1 MPTSLTELR
10 SGTTSRMRGLYAIID
25 VSALD
30 SRGVD
35 VFQFARQVLAAR
47 PAALQLRAKTL
58 GARETL
64 RVLRALKP
72 LCVAEGVPLFANDRP
87 DLAKMAS
94 CDGVHVGQ
102 DDLAI
107 GDVRRFAPELKVGIS
122 THDEM
127 QLRVAVAAAPDY
139 VAFGP
144 VFATAS
150 KERPDPVVGV
160 EGLSRAARI
169 VAKRIP
175 LVAIG
180 GIDLERAPLIAPIAD
195 AGAVI
200 AALLPPDEATSIE
213 ARARALHR
221 ALGGV

>member
-1 MPTSLTELR
+1 
-10 SGTTSRMRGLYAIID
+10 
-25 VSALD
+25 
-30 SRGVD
+30 
-35 VFQFARQVLAAR
+35 
-47 PAALQLRAKTL
+47 
-58 GARETL
+58 
-64 RVLRALKP
+64 VLRALKP
-72 LCVAEGVPLFANDRP
+72 LCVAAGVPLFANDRP

-102 DDLAI
+102 DDLDIA
-107 GDVRRFAPELKVGIS
+107 DVRRFAPDLKVGVS

-127 QLRVAVAAAPDY
+127 QLRIAVAAAPDY

-160 EGLSRAARI
+160 EGLARAASI
-169 VAKRIP
+169 VAKRVP

-180 GIDLERAPLIAPIAD
+180 GIDLERASLIAPIAD

-200 AALLPPDEATSIE
+200 AALLPPDQTTDVE

-221 ALGGV
+221 ALGGL